1 MPDEK
6 DSIIISLIE
15 QKTKL
20 EQELNKLKE
29 QLREKEKEKEL
40 SKDRIIALSELVAR
54 AKEKKLELSDEIKDL
69 LNKCSDLIIR
79 YGKESGY

>member
-1 MPDEK
+1 LPDEK

-40 SKDRIIALSELVAR
+40 SKDRIIALSELVAK

>member
-40 SKDRIIALSELVAR
+40 SKDRIIALSELVAK